1 MLFDETPNEMG
12 SAIADFHR
20 ARGRADL
27 KELLARLRGESN
39 QLLSYDEVR
48 QKLQLQ
54 GGMER
59 GVRDIPLEAIVGSV
73 GRYEDFT
80 RDFLPR
86 GRVQAER
93 WARVRMAAAGL
104 AGLPP
109 IEVYQI
115 GEVYFVQD
123 GNHRVSVARELGA
136 KYIQAYVTEVH
147 SRIQLTPDI
156 RPDELILKAEY
167 SQFLEQTQLNQLR
180 PEADLSV
187 SIPGQ
192 YPVLLEHIDVHRYFM
207 GIDLQRPVEYEEAV
221 AHWYDTVYLPIVQT
235 IGSQGIL
242 RQFPNRTN
250 ADLYLWIAEHRAQLE
265 DEFGFPIRTEVV
277 ASHLLEEHKPN
288 WVSRLGGKLLE
299 LMLPEELESGPPAGQ
314 WREQRTSTIEEHLFR
329 EVLVPINGQEDG
341 WCALSQA
348 IAVAQQESAILYG
361 LHVQAPDAEVNDELL
376 QSLRNEFN
384 QRCAASNIQGKLVVT
399 TGEVVDQTCLRAT
412 ATDLVVVN
420 LSYPPAPQPL
430 ARVSSG
436 FRNLI
441 LRCPRPVLATPQT
454 SSPLSHALLAY
465 DGSPKAQEALYVA
478 AYLASKWSIPLDIL
492 SVDDNNRI
500 NQETLDKAKHYL
512 EIHDIEAKYFLES
525 GPPAEAI
532 LKLSQQEKCDFIIMG
547 GYGFSPLLEVVLG
560 STVDQVLRD
569 SLSPTL
575 ICR

>member
-1 MLFDETPNEMG
+1 MLFDENPNEMG

-27 KELLARLRGESN
+27 KELLSRLTGESN
-39 QLLSYDEVR
+39 QLLSYDLVR

-54 GGMER
+54 GGTER
-59 GVRDIPLEAIVGSV
+59 GIRDIPLDAIVGSV
-73 GRYEDFT
+73 GRYTDFT

-86 GRVQAER
+86 GRVQPER
-93 WARVRMAAAGL
+93 WARVRIAASGL
-104 AGLPP
+104 VGLPP

-123 GNHRVSVARELGA
+123 GNHRVSVAREMGA
-136 KYIQAYVTEVH
+136 KFIQAYVTEVH
-147 SRIQLTPDI
+147 SLVQITPDI
-156 RPDELILKAEY
+156 QPDELILKAEY
-167 SQFLEQTQLNQLR
+167 SQFLGQSRLNQLR

-192 YPVLLEHIDVHRYFM
+192 YPVLLEHIDVHHYFM
-207 GIDLQRPVEYEEAV
+207 GVDMQQPISYEHAIT
-221 AHWYDTVYLPIVQT
+221 HWYDTVYLPIVQ
-235 IGSQGIL
+235 IIRSQGIL
-242 RQFPNRTN
+242 RQFPNRTE
-250 ADLYLWIAEHRAQLE
+250 ADLYLWIGEHRALLE
-265 DEFGFPIRTEVV
+265 DEFGFPIRVEFA

-288 WVSRLGGKLLE
+288 WVSRFGGKLLE
-299 LMLPEELESGPPAGQ
+299 LVVPDELESGPRAGQ
-314 WREQRTSTIEEHLFR
+314 WREQRTSRLEEHLFQ

-348 IAVAQQESAILYG
+348 SVIAQHESAVLYG
-361 LHVQAPDAEVNDELL
+361 LHVLTPDSNFNDDLL
-376 QSLRNEFN
+376 QSLQNEFS
-384 QRCAASNIQGKLVVT
+384 QRCSTSNIQGRLVVT
-399 TGEVVDQTCLRAT
+399 TGEVVDQTLLRAT

-420 LSYPPAPQPL
+420 LSYPPASQPL

-441 LRCPRPVLATPQT
+441 QRCPRPVLATPQT

-478 AYLASKWSIPLDIL
+478 AYLASKWSIPLEIL
-492 SVDDNNRI
+492 SVDDSNRI
-500 NQETLDKAKHYL
+500 NQMTLDQAKAYL
-512 EIHDIEAKYFLES
+512 ENHGVQARYFLES
-525 GPPAEAI
+525 GAPAEAI
-532 LKLSQQEKCDFIIMG
+532 LRLSQQEKCDFVIMG

-560 STVDQVLRD
+560 GTVDQVLRE
-569 SLSPTL
+569 SFVPTL